1 MSEMDLFNR
10 DSMYWRDVNYSSPN
24 AVAELELIEP
34 MLIDG
39 KERLVLICSLLPFE
53 AHVVEYDLDNGGSFT
68 KTEVKAWIYVLITN
82 LDFYN
87 DQVNPELER
96 KAKLMSMPHSN
107 VKSIT
112 LKDQNGKVVLK
123 KAKVE

>member
-34 MLIDG
+34 MFIDG

-68 KTEVKAWIYVLITN
+68 KTEVKAWVYVLITN